1 MRERRSRR
9 SSTRRAQN
17 RWWSDDFGI
26 MSLNNM
32 CERYV
37 GVLCKSLNNNLDESA
52 KQNNNK
58 NFQKGTPCEV
68 ID

>member
-1 MRERRSRR
+1 
-9 SSTRRAQN
+9 
-17 RWWSDDFGI
+17 
-26 MSLNNM
+26 M

-68 ID
+68 IDKLKDLTNLQLKFIEMMFNDC